1 MVLYLLVVSFF
12 WNICENFSAVADTF
26 CEFKSLFLA
35 YTNNILDQIYY
46 KFFTFY
52 RFDHVINVK
61 FLCKIFA
68 AVDQNYSTLSI
79 DVCFNAKLQQ
89 LGKDLPPKTWT
100 HIWWAEGLGSFDVF
114 LVDASDQTCSCL
126 NLINTPMIWL
136 VKSEPD
142 ISLSFS
148 DLPRYSVLQL
158 KITLILLG
166 LFSL

>member
-12 WNICENFSAVADTF
+12 WNICENFSAVADAF
-26 CEFKSLFLA
+26 CVFKSLFLA
-35 YTNNILDQIYY
+35 YAYDILDQICYN
-46 KFFTFY
+46 FFTFY
-52 RFDHVINVK
+52 GFEH
-61 FLCKIFA
+61 
-68 AVDQNYSTLSI
+68 AVDQNSSTLSV
-79 DVCFNAKLQQ
+79 DGCFNAKLQQ

-100 HIWWAEGLGSFDVF
+100 DIWWTEGLGSFDVF
-114 LVDASDQTCSCL
+114 LVDAPDQTCSCL

-148 DLPRYSVLQL
+148 DLPRYSVLQS